1 VSPADGLEEN
11 DNLFDPSLLFST
23 DLILVTN
30 LLNPFFSPGT
40 SGPPLAGVLMIAVLN

>member
-30 LLNPFFSPGT
+30 LLNPFFSPEP